1 MVRYCLP
8 CVYSI
13 SYLYV
18 VNYLVQEFFFAPFA
32 KFFHNVHQDQRI
44 NNRFCLQGHIL
55 LKEFWSDF
63 QNVNTANIRKFSHS
77 PSLLYFSFS
86 VSVWILLNS
95 LPFIH
100 DVKHVGTYK
109 RWVDDMKILLFYNKI
124 NVDPSLLIILNLTA
138 MKYIFDHIFRQKLLC
153 KYVSVIIYA
162 TLTHWEFFLYS
173 SIMKRKI

>member
-1 MVRYCLP
+1 MYTRIKGLIIDF
-8 CVYSI
+8 VYKDTYYWKNSEVTFKMLI
-13 SYLYV
+13 LQTSGNSVTLHLCCIFPFLY
-18 VNYLVQEFFFAPFA
+18 QFG
-32 KFFHNVHQDQRI
+32 
-44 NNRFCLQGHIL
+44 FC
-55 LKEFWSDF
+55 
-63 QNVNTANIRKFSHS
+63 
-77 PSLLYFSFS
+77 
-86 VSVWILLNS
+86 LNS

-153 KYVSVIIYA
+153 KYVSVILNA